1 MSTSTT
7 PLLSEQASANQ
18 AKFVQVRNKI
28 GEVVI
33 WPESLL
39 NRMLMTLLVDGHLLL
54 EGAPGLSKTTAIKI
68 LSSLVQADFKRIQ
81 FTPDLLP
88 LDLLGTRIFHQ
99 KEGTFTLEKGP
110 IFTEILLADEIN
122 RAPPK
127 VQSALLEAMQEKQ
140 VTLAGER
147 LALGSIFT
155 VFATQNPIEQ
165 EGTYPLPEAQRDRF
179 FLHARV
185 PYPTLEDETKILAN
199 KLKIEPVTP
208 FQPILTVQEIEAGRR
223 YVHQLHLDPKL
234 ANYIVRLVVET
245 RKGMRGEGI
254 LKGLVNWAL
263 SPRATL
269 ALAEGSKALAFLQGR
284 SYVLPEDIK
293 EIAPD
298 VMRHRLILTYEA
310 EAEGWT
316 PDKVTAELLSKL
328 PIT

>member
-1 MSTSTT
+1 MSTS
-7 PLLSEQASANQ
+7 PLLSEQASATQN
-18 AKFVQVRNKI
+18 KFILVRKKM

-33 WPESLL
+33 WPQSLL
-39 NRMLMTLLVDGHLLL
+39 DTMLMTLLVDGHLLL
-54 EGAPGLSKTTAIKI
+54 EGAPGLSKTSAVKI
-68 LSSLVQADFKRIQ
+68 LSTLVQANFKRIQ

-88 LDLLGTRIFHQ
+88 LDLLGTRIYHPQ
-99 KEGTFTLEKGP
+99 EGTFSLEKGP

-140 VTLAGER
+140 VTLGGER
-147 LALGSIFT
+147 LPLGNIFT

-179 FLHARV
+179 FLHAKV
-185 PYPTLEDETKILAN
+185 PYPNEIDEAKILAN
-199 KLKIEPVTP
+199 SLKLEPFSP

-223 YVHQLHLDPKL
+223 FVHQLHLDPKL
-234 ANYIVRLVVET
+234 CNYIVRLVEET

-269 ALAEGSKALAFLQGR
+269 ALAAGSKALAFLNGR

-293 EIAPD
+293 AIAPD

-316 PDKVTAELLSKL
+316 PDKVSEELLNKL
-328 PIT
+328 PII

>member
-165 EGTYPLPEAQRDRF
+165 EGTYMLPEAQVDRF
-179 FLHARV
+179 MLKV
-185 PYPTLEDETKILAN
+185 VITYPTKADEQKIIRQNLSADFPKAQQILFLA
-199 KLKIEPVTP
+199 
-208 FQPILTVQEIEAGRR
+208 
-223 YVHQLHLDPKL
+223 
-234 ANYIVRLVVET
+234 
-245 RKGMRGEGI
+245 
-254 LKGLVNWAL
+254 
-263 SPRATL
+263 
-269 ALAEGSKALAFLQGR
+269 
-284 SYVLPEDIK
+284 
-293 EIAPD
+293 
-298 VMRHRLILTYEA
+298 
-310 EAEGWT
+310 
-316 PDKVTAELLSKL
+316 
-328 PIT
+328 